1 MTSSSTARRPSR
13 RLQVQVL
20 NIQPLGTETL
30 AGSKRVFD
38 FYTLS
43 YTRLPDSFGRGF
55 IHQTRLSVERG
66 SGRTPTVELREL
78 LKAATGIKTIEITGV
93 TQ

>member
-1 MTSSSTARRPSR
+1 MTTSTRKPSK
-13 RLQVQVL
+13 RLQVRIL
-20 NIQPLGTETL
+20 NIQPLGTEQL
-30 AGSKRVFD
+30 RGRVFD

-93 TQ
+93 PQ